1 MLCPFHKTPLTEGLS
16 KNEVPYMYCRDFD
29 AVCPFWVMGANR
41 VQTWTNAVE
50 EQLHLDIRREPW
62 NCFHGEKTPL
72 SLTMNPEL
80 PNKGRFFLTCRQ
92 EQSCKLFQWLDSGWS
107 NSIIKKRLS
116 GYDDLRAKETE
127 REEQEKF
134 KRGQERIRISGPRQR
149 WLTYPPSPMKR

>member
-41 VQTWTNAVE
+41 VQTLTNAVE

-62 NCFHGEKTPL
+62 NYFHGERTPI
-72 SLTMNPEL
+72 SLTMNPES

-92 EQSCKLFQWLDSGWS
+92 EQSCKLFQWLDSEWS
-107 NSIIKKRLS
+107 NSIILFLMGRAHQEQDGGSRHRSLRENIETRRKKTVAFT
-116 GYDDLRAKETE
+116 D
-127 REEQEKF
+127 
-134 KRGQERIRISGPRQR
+134 QR
-149 WLTYPPSPMKR
+149 R